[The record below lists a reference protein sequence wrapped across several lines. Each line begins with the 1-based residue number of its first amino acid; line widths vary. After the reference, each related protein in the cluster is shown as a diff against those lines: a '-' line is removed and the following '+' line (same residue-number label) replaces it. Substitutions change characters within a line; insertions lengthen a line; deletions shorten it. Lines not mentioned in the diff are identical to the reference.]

1 MSSLLSF
8 VSSSKH
14 PAKVRE
20 RAALAS
26 AALCCGVGRC
36 DGVDG
41 PSPPFPHAKK
51 VVEGLLEASKVK
63 ELELHFHVGA
73 ALSTAA
79 LGAGSRLARDS
90 WTVDFD
96 ALERASKEALVTA
109 NNLQFLVDKL
119 TGRYLA
125 HENKHV
131 KQAAAVW
138 TLALVQEAGGM
149 SLVQGKMGKLQVTID
164 TCHSVRPSVRHVLRR
179 IRATLVCSSLILRI
193 LNFLFAG
200 QAVAPFV

>member
-1 MSSLLSF
+1 MKDEPPSAENATKASVAKTLLGF
-8 VSSSKH
+8 VGTTKH

-20 RAALAS
+20 KAAMAS
-26 AALCCGVGRC
+26 ASLCCGLGRC
-36 DGVDG
+36 DGVVD
-41 PSPPFPHAKK
+41 SLAPPFAHAKK
-51 VVEGLLEASKVK
+51 VLEGLLEASKIK

-79 LGAGSRLARDS
+79 LGPGSRLARDS

-96 ALERASKEALVTA
+96 ALDRDAREAVVTSD
-109 NNLQFLVDKL
+109 NLEFLVDKL
-119 TGRYLA
+119 TNKYLT

-149 SLVQGKMGKLQVTID
+149 KLVQSKMAKLQVSKIID
-164 TCHSVRPSVRHVLRR
+164 
-179 IRATLVCSSLILRI
+179 
-193 LNFLFAG
+193 
-200 QAVAPFV
+200 